1 MPSLAKCGTMLQFHP
16 AQIRQHGWQSGLRH
30 MSLQQILVPL
40 LAITFGASVL
50 QGAIGFGFGLVAV
63 AALSLFLPVRAC
75 TPVVAI
81 LNAPV
86 IVYVFWK
93 LRHSVVWSRL
103 TPVLIGVLVGIP
115 FGVFVLKLWP
125 NALLLRILGVI
136 LLFTAVRTIRGG
148 RNGNGEDC
156 DEAPLHPWLDR
167 IVSVSVGAASGAL
180 GGAFNTGGPPVIA
193 WVYSRPW
200 TKEQRTAT
208 VQAVFFLS
216 SLARILTMAGAGLYT
231 RDLVMAGL
239 IGVPVG
245 ILGALAGYAIFKR
258 VPRRALEIIT
268 ALFLVFMGLKLILAP
283 GG

>member
-1 MPSLAKCGTMLQFHP
+1 
-16 AQIRQHGWQSGLRH
+16 
-30 MSLQQILVPL
+30 MSLQEILLPL

-86 IVYVFWK
+86 IVYVFWS
-93 LRHSVVWSRL
+93 LRRSVVWSRL

-136 LLFTAVRTIRGG
+136 LLFTAVRTIKGG

-156 DEAPLHPWLDR
+156 DEAPLRPWLDR

-216 SLARILTMAGAGLYT
+216 SFARILTMASAGLYT